1 MVTPFARFR
10 ANCCSQYASVKV
22 SGSVAGP
29 ALRRAG
35 CAADHPAER
44 DGVPPAQTIE
54 DFVGLRIRREILVSR
69 WALAIFA
76 AVLVMVLAGGG
87 VFIYYWVQYG
97 RMIDQLLA
105 GHINQTAARIYA
117 APSRIAVEQ
126 ALSAEDLVERM
137 QTAGYTGTQ
146 SDAATGW
153 FSRQGNAVEIHPGK
167 DSYFA
172 GKNALRVEFAGDG
185 IRRIRNL
192 DNRSALDSAEIE
204 PQLLTNLFDSSREK
218 RRRVRFAD
226 IPRLLLNAVLSA
238 EDKRFF
244 EHPGFDIIRIAGAA
258 WHDLRGDSMV
268 QGASTLTMQVAR
280 SIFLTPERTWRRK
293 IAETMVALQ
302 LEQRFSKEQIFE
314 LYANEIYLG
323 NRGSFAIHGFAEGS
337 LAYFNKDIR
346 DLTIP
351 EAAFLAGIIRA
362 PNRYSSAERRPERAA
377 EARDRVLKQMAD
389 NRFITPEQFQ
399 ESRQA
404 ALRVVPGGVEN
415 SDAPYFV
422 DMVKDHLLDRFSEEE
437 LLSQGFR
444 IYTTLDGDL
453 VRAATEAISIGL
465 ENVDRQLKA
474 RYALW
479 EKQGRPAQAQVAMVV
494 LDPHSGEIK
503 ALVGGRNYGFSQLNH
518 VLARRQPGSVFKPF
532 VYAAAFDNAVEGVSP
547 IVTPA
552 TTVVDEPTTFLFED
566 QEYAPNNYGEQFR
579 GAVTLRDALTSSLN
593 VATVKVAELI
603 GYPRVV
609 GVAREF
615 GITDSMLP
623 TPALA
628 LGAYEMTPLE
638 VAAAYT
644 VFANGGVRAEP
655 NFMDRVVNA
664 EGVSLERLTPKV
676 RSAVDPR
683 VAYQVTSILEDVIN
697 RGTGASVR
705 ARGFAGP
712 AAGKTGT
719 SRDGWFAGFTSN
731 LLCIVWVGFDDN
743 RDLGLSGAATAAPI
757 WTEFMKRATAL
768 PAYSNLQEFPAP
780 DGIAVLD
787 IDPET
792 LQLATPSCPMT
803 RREVFIQGSAPTE
816 FCERHGGVML
826 TQTPPISWLSRI
838 FGGDDDS
845 KPEETTLAE
854 TPAAATAAAPQ
865 PQPATATTA
874 PAPATAARPR
884 RAAQPRP
891 APPPKPAEPPQEE
904 KKPGLLDRIFGIFES
919 SSSQQA
925 PAK

>member
-1 MVTPFARFR
+1 
-10 ANCCSQYASVKV
+10 
-22 SGSVAGP
+22 
-29 ALRRAG
+29 
-35 CAADHPAER
+35 
-44 DGVPPAQTIE
+44 
-54 DFVGLRIRREILVSR
+54 VGFRIRREILVSR

-76 AVLVMVLAGGG
+76 VVLVMMAAGGA
-87 VFIYYWVQYG
+87 VFAYYWVQYG

-105 GHINQTAARIYA
+105 GHVNQTAARIYA
-117 APSRIAVEQ
+117 APSRIAVGQ
-126 ALSAEDLVERM
+126 ALAAPELAARM
-137 QTAGYTGTQ
+137 QMTGYTATQ
-146 SDAATGW
+146 IPGATGW
-153 FSRQGNAVEIHPGK
+153 LMQEDNAVEIHPGK

-172 GKNALRVEFAGDG
+172 GKNALRVEFAGG
-185 IRRIRNL
+185 QIRRIRKL
-192 DNRSALDSAEIE
+192 DDRSTTDNAAIE

-226 IPRLLLNAVLSA
+226 IPRLLVDAVLSA

-258 WHDLRGDSMV
+258 WHDLRGDAVV

-280 SIFLTPERTWRRK
+280 SIFLSPERTWRRK
-293 IAETMVALQ
+293 MAETMMALQ

-346 DLTIP
+346 DLSVP

-362 PNRYSSAERRPERAA
+362 PNRYSTADRRPERAA

-389 NRFITPEQFQ
+389 NGFITPEELQAA
-399 ESRQA
+399 RQA
-404 ALRVVPGGVEN
+404 VLRVVPGGAEN
-415 SDAPYFV
+415 NDAPYFV

-444 IYTTLDGDL
+444 VYTTLDGDL
-453 VRAATEAISIGL
+453 VRAASEAVSIGL
-465 ENVDRQLKA
+465 ENVDRLLKA
-474 RYALW
+474 RYALF
-479 EKQGRPAQAQVAMVV
+479 EKQARPAQAQVAMVV
-494 LDPHSGEIK
+494 LDPHTGAIK
-503 ALVGGRNYGFSQLNH
+503 ALVGGRNYGLSQLNH
-518 VLARRQPGSVFKPF
+518 MQARRQPGSVFKPF

-579 GAVTLRDALTSSLN
+579 GTVTLRDALTSSLN
-593 VATVKVAELI
+593 VATVKLAELI
-603 GYPRVV
+603 GYGRVV

-655 NFMDRVVNA
+655 NFMDRLVTA
-664 EGVSLERLTPKV
+664 DGVPLEQITPRV
-676 RSAVDPR
+676 HSAVDPR

-705 ARGFAGP
+705 ARGFTAP

-768 PAYSNLQEFPAP
+768 PAYAALQEFPAP
-780 DGIAVLD
+780 EGITAVD
-787 IDPET
+787 IDPDT
-792 LQLATPSCPMT
+792 LQLATPSCPIT

-838 FGGDDDS
+838 FGGGDDS
-845 KPEETTLAE
+845 DPDQTSAAE
-854 TPAAATAAAPQ
+854 APAAVAAPQ
-865 PQPATATTA
+865 PQPAAATAASAPAAATVA
-874 PAPATAARPR
+874 PAPAAAARPR
-884 RAAQPRP
+884 RPVQARAAP
-891 APPPKPAEPPQEE
+891 APEPAEPAPEE
-904 KKPGLLDRIFGIFES
+904 KKPGLLDRIFGIFGS
-919 SSSQQA
+919 SKAEQE
-925 PAK
+925 PAR